1 MEIARAEQD
10 GSLLFEGIARIY
22 LVGLDG
28 FEPSTSRL
36 SERQVVSLSLTPH
49 YPAPRLFPYLRLLKR
64 GRLELAVHLSN
75 KQVLFYHR
83 KNKAM
88 KRILWRRLLRS
99 YRVLSGDGVAGTEEA
114 LQARRVGYEAGD
126 A

>member
-10 GSLLFEGIARIY
+10 GSLLFEGIAQLA
-22 LVGLDG
+22 LVGLEG

-64 GRLELAVHLSN
+64 GKLELAVHLSN
-75 KQVLFYHR
+75 KQMLFYHR
-83 KNKAM
+83 KSNAM
-88 KRILWRRLLRS
+88 KRTLWRTPPRS
-99 YRVLSGDGVAGTEEA
+99 YRGAPLSLVMA
-114 LQARRVGYEAGD
+114 
-126 A
+126 